1 MAKKTNGPVVRKPRI
16 VKVYDHH
23 VTYNAHLLYKTHVI
37 YPKIRLAGKWLA
49 DCGFAPGQHIQI
61 TTGKQRL
68 VIQLVDAPG
77 TDQHAAA
84 AKQHAVAKEL
94 SAAGR
99 KPRRRTNVPY
109 VADKK
114 QNEAVAKLN
123 APAQKLNSINS
134 KPQSHSG
141 LGWLDIPFF

>member
-1 MAKKTNGPVVRKPRI
+1 MAKKTNGPAAKKARI

-68 VIQLVDAPG
+68 VIQLVNAPA
-77 TDQHAAA
+77 TDQNAAA
-84 AKQHAVAKEL
+84 AKLNAVAGKL
-94 SAAGR
+94 SAAVR
-99 KPRRRTNVPY
+99 KPGRRAHVPY
-109 VADKK
+109 VTDKK
-114 QNEAVAKLN
+114 QNEAVAELI
-123 APAQKLNSINS
+123 APAEKLNSINQ

-141 LGWLDIPFF
+141 LQWLDVPFF

>member
-1 MAKKTNGPVVRKPRI
+1 MAKKPNGPTAKKARI

-23 VTYNAHLLYKTHVI
+23 VIYNAHLLYKTHVI

-77 TDQHAAA
+77 MDQHTPAAE
-84 AKQHAVAKEL
+84 QHAVAKKL

-99 KPRRRTNVPY
+99 KPRHRTNVPY

-123 APAQKLNSINS
+123 ASAQKLNSINP
-134 KPQSHSG
+134 KRQSHSG